1 MTKLDLAREGK
12 GLDVLYETSDPFG
25 MIELADELLS
35 DGSRLAIWSCK
46 LRDGR
51 AIVTIGTARGGAGG
65 YGAEGQPIVIEAA
78 DLPAVIDLVAGV
90 GPELQQEHKAAKVAI
105 VVLACN
111 GNLAAS
117 LLRDSERKSRFALT
131 EIEGDRRCAVPVAD
145 LDVLWEALVA
155 TMDKIAAAAVL
166 QPSGVRVN

>member
-1 MTKLDLAREGK
+1 MTKFDLAREGK
-12 GLDVLYETSDPFG
+12 VLDVLYETSDQFG
-25 MIELADELLS
+25 RIELADELLS

-51 AIVTIGTARGGAGG
+51 AIVTMGTARGAGG
-65 YGAEGQPIVIEAA
+65 YGVEGQPIVIEAA

-90 GPELQQEHKAAKVAI
+90 GPELQQEHKAAKVPI

-117 LLRDSERKSRFALT
+117 LLRDSERKSWFALT

-166 QPSGVRVN
+166 QPSGVHAN